1 MSFST
6 AQGEYASSDL
16 PVVMFVYRV
25 KQESESGRITF
36 SEGVKEIKV
45 RKANF
50 EGQECGQ
57 NCLLASKMI
66 FSSYKTPSFPFPT
79 ALTAA

>member
-1 MSFST
+1 
-6 AQGEYASSDL
+6 
-16 PVVMFVYRV
+16 MFVYRV

-36 SEGVKEIKV
+36 SKGVKEIKV

-66 FSSYKTPSFPFPT
+66 FTSYKTPQQ
-79 ALTAA
+79 